1 MSFHFIWAS
10 SNNIK
15 FHSEWNSGLCFVFF
29 NHSKCFSQSVVQ
41 QWEEAENNTPRKIRT
56 STFANELPASQCTEA
71 CRYYWHAEVQTKRL
85 NGGGRKM
92 FVENFP
98 NCWFARNVTHYHVC
112 SVQKM
117 VQYHSRNKWKPRE
130 SLRTPCSV
138 GENDLSTAGA
148 RGECANW
155 SRWSQITW
163 ISNLNGA
170 IYFSAFMLFVRRHLP
185 CFKCSTLSS
194 HQTVSSRFWLMA
206 VSLSTKLQTMLVI
219 SNSFFQV
226 QFYSLLESGKR
237 RTKDLM
243 VKVSHVNYCNSLP
256 PLLTPNPKL
265 TAAAVK
271 RAVWM
276 INKDH

>member
-1 MSFHFIWAS
+1 M
-10 SNNIK
+10 
-15 FHSEWNSGLCFVFF
+15 FF
-29 NHSKCFSQSVVQ
+29 NHSKCFSRVWGGFICYSDVAPRVSGPAVGRGREQHSKENTNLHLCKWITSESVHWGMQ
-41 QWEEAENNTPRKIRT
+41 ILLTCWSSNQT
-56 STFANELPASQCTEA
+56 SE
-71 CRYYWHAEVQTKRL
+71 WGW
-85 NGGGRKM
+85 GGGVGQENVCRH
-92 FVENFP
+92 FSENFT
-98 NCWFARNVTHYHVC
+98 NCWFARNFTHYHLC

-117 VQYHSRNKWKPRE
+117 VQYHSRNKWKPKE

-163 ISNLNGA
+163 ISNLNRA
-170 IYFSAFMLFVRRHLP
+170 IYLSAFMLFVRRHLP
-185 CFKCSTLSS
+185 CFECSTLSS
-194 HQTVSSRFWLMA
+194 QQTVSSRFWLMA

-219 SNSFFQV
+219 PNSFFQV
-226 QFYSLLESGKR
+226 QFYSLLESRKR